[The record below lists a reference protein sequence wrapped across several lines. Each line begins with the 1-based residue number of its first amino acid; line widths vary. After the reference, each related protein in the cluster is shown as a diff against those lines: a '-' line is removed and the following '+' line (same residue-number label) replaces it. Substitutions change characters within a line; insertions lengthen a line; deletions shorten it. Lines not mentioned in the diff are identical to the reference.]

1 MKLKK
6 AITIGLCTVMVL
18 QSLSMVSLADF
29 GGNENEEHAAVSL
42 ASPSDADRAEEEAAA
57 ETQEEEKIT
66 AVPIKKSRN
75 SEATPSDAVYVS
87 DETELKQAVKHSG
100 AIIVSNDISL
110 TDTLVITD
118 GVSVELSGG
127 TVSFAGDKTVRNMI
141 AISGGAKVKLQDF
154 TLDATELNDMKN
166 NNVIWMNGGS
176 KISYLEIDGD
186 TTILTANKDTSKK
199 NDGICGIW
207 VGGKCQIESGTI
219 SGFSVGLVV
228 DSGSELVIN
237 NIDLVDCHQGIGV
250 IGKNKNNSMDGSLYL
265 NGGTICGKG
274 GGGYGI
280 LNRGRVYMTG
290 GTITKHYSGILNCNS
305 DALSH
310 EEFAPVAELSGGEIS
325 GNLRGAII
333 NQIRGTVIITGDVNI
348 SGKISMSD
356 KMRSLAAKAADNK
369 QTAVVS
375 NENAL
380 LKIQGGTV
388 TAAASGET
396 AILND
401 EKGIVE
407 MTAGEIIASGEQSY
421 ALQNAN
427 RTAGDVKVTGGSIL
441 ATSESSHAIDNQG
454 YMEIT
459 EDVVVS
465 SKEEKQV
472 LISVSYNDGG
482 TVTPGT
488 GMVEINQT
496 LEFLIT
502 PDSGYKIES
511 VEFDGVNQPNPYK
524 LEVDE
529 KNHFVRVNFIEVSSD
544 SHGSSSSGGGSS
556 RSVKSVSKPEF
567 PETPGMWKQTE
578 KGWQYIDAGGN
589 TYVNTWIYKDGKWY
603 WLEED
608 GVMAEGWKLVNNHW
622 YYLTPVSGDMMTGW
636 FFDGISWYYLDESG
650 VRKTGWVQVSG
661 KWYFM
666 DNDGKMVSGTTTPD
680 GYNVDAAGV
689 WVQ

>member
-1 MKLKK
+1 
-6 AITIGLCTVMVL
+6 
-18 QSLSMVSLADF
+18 
-29 GGNENEEHAAVSL
+29 
-42 ASPSDADRAEEEAAA
+42 
-57 ETQEEEKIT
+57 
-66 AVPIKKSRN
+66 
-75 SEATPSDAVYVS
+75 
-87 DETELKQAVKHSG
+87 
-100 AIIVSNDISL
+100 
-110 TDTLVITD
+110 
-118 GVSVELSGG
+118 
-127 TVSFAGDKTVRNMI
+127 
-141 AISGGAKVKLQDF
+141 
-154 TLDATELNDMKN
+154 
-166 NNVIWMNGGS
+166 
-176 KISYLEIDGD
+176 
-186 TTILTANKDTSKK
+186 
-199 NDGICGIW
+199 
-207 VGGKCQIESGTI
+207 
-219 SGFSVGLVV
+219 
-228 DSGSELVIN
+228 
-237 NIDLVDCHQGIGV
+237 
-250 IGKNKNNSMDGSLYL
+250 
-265 NGGTICGKG
+265 
-274 GGGYGI
+274 
-280 LNRGRVYMTG
+280 MTG
-290 GTITKHYSGILNCNS
+290 GTITKHYSGILNCNN

-348 SGKISMSD
+348 SGKIPMSD
-356 KMRSLAAKAADNK
+356 KMRSLAADNK

-407 MTAGEIIASGEQSY
+407 MTAGDIIASGEQSY

-427 RTAGDVKVTGGSIL
+427 RTVGDVKVTGGNIL

-454 YMEIT
+454 YMEIS

-488 GMVEINQT
+488 GMVETNQT
-496 LEFLIT
+496 LEFFIT

-511 VEFDGVNQPNPYK
+511 VEFDGVNQPIQPNPYK

-529 KNHFVRVNFIEVSSD
+529 KNHFVRVNFIEVSSN

-556 RSVKSVSKPEF
+556 RSVKSASRPEF

-578 KGWQYIDAGGN
+578 KGWQYLDVDGIA
-589 TYVNTWIYKDGKWY
+589 YVKTWIFKDGKWY
-603 WLEED
+603 WIAEN
-608 GVMAEGWKLVNNHW
+608 GIMAEGWELVNNCW
-622 YYLTPVSGDMMTGW
+622 YYLTPISGDMKTGW
-636 FFDGISWYYLDESG
+636 FFDGMSWYYLGESG
-650 VRKTGWVQVSG
+650 ARKTGWVQVSG
-661 KWYFM
+661 NWYFM
-666 DNDGKMVSGTTTPD
+666 DGEGKMASDTTTPD
-680 GYNVDAAGV
+680 GYKVDAAGA